1 MNDEK
6 TISKVLGHEL
16 EDERSLTWLLH
27 DVHWFLSRDLE
38 REAQRIGLSKAKW
51 RVLAHLSRG
60 DAISQTALATDM
72 GVEKAPLGRILDKLE
87 EDGLIERR
95 RDPDDRRA
103 RLVYATDNISPLA
116 EQMLGIAA
124 GVFTTA
130 FDGISQGEIRQFEKT
145 LSRLRENL
153 AATTKA

>member
-6 TISKVLGHEL
+6 TISIVLGQEL
-16 EDERSLTWLLH
+16 EDERTLTWLLH

-60 DAISQTALATDM
+60 DAISQTALAADM

-87 EDGLIERR
+87 EDGLIKRR
-95 RDPDDRRA
+95 VDPDDRRA

-116 EQMLGIAA
+116 EQMLGIADD
-124 GVFTTA
+124 VFTTA
-130 FDGISQGEIRQFEKT
+130 FEGIDQDEIKQFEKT

-153 AATTKA
+153 TVTTKP